1 MLKSGVYIYII
12 ENIIN
17 GKVYVGV
24 SNSPNRRFSE
34 HKNNAKTG
42 SKLFH
47 LQHAMRKHL
56 ENIDDVFKMS
66 IVEYFDS
73 VDEGLYQEI
82 FWIAYLKSMNIELYN
97 EAEGG
102 QGAFGEK
109 NYFYG
114 KRFLGP
120 AHPLFG
126 THKGKIIP
134 LDLKRRWSE
143 SHIGKRAGDKNPMFG
158 MTGELNPNAGISDI
172 RAIEIYKMYH
182 TDNKLVKDIV
192 KETKISKSTVDRII
206 YSTGRFVWTKNIK

>member
-126 THKGKIIP
+126 T
-134 LDLKRRWSE
+134 
-143 SHIGKRAGDKNPMFG
+143 
-158 MTGELNPNAGISDI
+158 
-172 RAIEIYKMYH
+172 
-182 TDNKLVKDIV
+182 
-192 KETKISKSTVDRII
+192 
-206 YSTGRFVWTKNIK
+206 